1 MPKGVNSCFYL
12 TPSVTRDGSRTEY
25 ADVSS
30 GWTLGQPGLSP
41 QIINRVMLNPR
52 GMIRGESITKRG
64 KPYDGK
70 LLRTVWVA
78 VSTNHTL

>member
-1 MPKGVNSCFYL
+1 MPKGVNFYL

-30 GWTLGQPGLSP
+30 GWTLGQPGLSL

-64 KPYDGK
+64 KGMMGNYYVRFGWQC
-70 LLRTVWVA
+70 LLT
-78 VSTNHTL
+78 TLSK